1 MFKVGDKVKYVVK
14 NATVDEWTLWTIA
27 RVEWIEQS
35 YCIRREWFTK
45 WHNWCDFSSWN
56 DGWSKTNDVNYRRV
70 SEWEIELVQENTL
83 TRTIAVHCPEE
94 RQAKKLMQEAERLW
108 WRWWGWKQPTS
119 ETYWD
124 IYKEN
129 TVYYLDV
136 DKTLSYADHKFAKQN
151 PEKWALHSFEWA
163 LNVLWVPPMTA
174 TEVALLKW
182 DYVMFP
188 EVSMTTQPR
197 ALIDESLLFKP
208 KKMSMLN
215 QNLRDRFFKK
225 EETKIYEL
233 IEDCQEKFEP
243 LNEILDYFT
252 ALKVEYNEI
261 AEDIDD
267 DIECNDK
274 KELKKDKKRLEER
287 YKKVFADKLT
297 EQFVLVGKKIIK

>member
-1 MFKVGDKVKYVVK
+1 MFKIGDMVRIKNSYECGRFWNNNEIHTVIWTNSDRYVIID
-14 NATVDEWTLWTIA
+14 T
-27 RVEWIEQS
+27 
-35 YCIRREWFTK
+35 
-45 WHNWCDFSSWN
+45 H
-56 DGWSKTNDVNYRRV
+56 
-70 SEWEIELVQENTL
+70 WEYLIDRLELVNIE
-83 TRTIAVHCPEE
+83 TIAVHCPEE
-94 RQAKKLMQEAERLW
+94 RQAKKLMREVEILW
-108 WRWWGWKQPTS
+108 WKWKGWEYPTL

-124 IYKEN
+124 EYKEN
-129 TVYYLDV
+129 TVYYLNV
-136 DKTLSYADHKFAKQN
+136 DKTLSYAGHEFAKQN
-151 PEKWALHSFEWA
+151 PEEWALHSFEWA
-163 LNVLWVPPMTA
+163 LKVLWVPPMTA
-174 TEVALLKW
+174 TEVALKKW
-182 DYVMFP
+182 DFVTHP

-197 ALIDESLLFKP
+197 AFIDEPLLFKP

-252 ALKVEYNEI
+252 ALKAEYNEI